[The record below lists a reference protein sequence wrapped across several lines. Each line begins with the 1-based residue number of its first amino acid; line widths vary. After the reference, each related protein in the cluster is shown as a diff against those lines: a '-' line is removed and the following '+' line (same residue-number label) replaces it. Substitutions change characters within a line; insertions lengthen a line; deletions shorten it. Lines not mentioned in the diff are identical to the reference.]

1 MKFLLVFHGAPLTF
15 SNFGVVAG
23 LGYSC
28 DSAETKHPKHPS
40 SRINYS

>member
-28 DSAETKHPKHPS
+28 DSAEPNIQNIRHPG
-40 SRINYS
+40 